1 MTSRRGDPATVF
13 VRGLGTAEGLEW
25 GVWLALTV
33 FWIVELDLSPG
44 QLVLLGVALE
54 VAALIS
60 ETPTGVVADVYSRRR
75 SVVLAQLIMGIAFIW
90 AFASTNFWVIL
101 PAQALIGFGWT
112 FRTGADTA
120 WVTDELKG
128 GSAVDDDEI
137 ERLLLR
143 RHRWGIALSLIVGP
157 VTIALGWWQSVRWVG
172 IAIGI
177 VYILLGAWMAVAM
190 TEEHFTPA
198 RDRDVGL
205 LQTFQDGLNAI
216 RVRPRLRVLVVVT
229 FLFYLGADVF
239 DRLGYVHFLDS
250 AGLDDVSEGG
260 ESLLVL
266 GILFFVLALGGLLVN
281 RVAEHY
287 LGSGKGVVRLAVT
300 LLVVATLGGL
310 IAAVTS
316 LVVVIAIG
324 YLFQDSVREA
334 LWPVLEGWANR
345 DAPSEVRA
353 TVHSLL
359 GQMTS
364 VGQISGAAVL
374 GLVAEASSIPLAMAI
389 GAACF
394 GLAAT
399 VAVRGIAPDASAS
412 DGPAIVK
419 T

>member
-1 MTSRRGDPATVF
+1 VF
-13 VRGLGTAEGLEW
+13 VRGLGTSEGLEW

-44 QLVLLGVALE
+44 RLVLLGIVLE
-54 VAALIS
+54 FAALVS

-75 SVVLAQLIMGIAFIW
+75 SVILAQLIMGVAFIW
-90 AFASTNFWVIL
+90 SFASTNYWVIL

-112 FRTGADTA
+112 FRSGADTA
-120 WVTDELKG
+120 WVTDEVKG
-128 GSAVDDDEI
+128 RSDIDDDAV

-143 RHRWGIALSLIVGP
+143 RHRFGIVLALIVGP
-157 VTIALGWWQSVRWVG
+157 ITIALGWWQSVRVAG
-172 IAIGI
+172 IALGA
-177 VYILLGAWMAVAM
+177 VYILLAGWMVASM

-198 RDRDVGL
+198 HERGDGVMT
-205 LQTFQDGLNAI
+205 TFRNGVAAI
-216 RVRPRLRVLVVVT
+216 RVRPRLRVLVLVT
-229 FLFYLGADVF
+229 FLFYFGADVF
-239 DRLGYVHFLDS
+239 DRLGFDHFLTS
-250 AGLDDVSEGG
+250 AGLEDASQGG
-260 ESLLVL
+260 EALFVL
-266 GILFFVLALGGLLVN
+266 GVLFFVLALGGLVIN

-287 LGSGKGVVRLAVT
+287 LTSGRGVVRLAVT
-300 LLVVATLGGL
+300 LLFVATVGGL
-310 IAAVTS
+310 IAAATS
-316 LVVVIAIG
+316 FVVVIAIG

-364 VGQISGAAVL
+364 VGQISGGALL
-374 GLVAEASSIPLAMAI
+374 GLVADAASIPLAMAI
-389 GAACF
+389 GAGFF

-399 VAVRGIAPDASAS
+399 VAVRAITPDASAD
-412 DGPAIVK
+412 DGHAIVG

>member
-1 MTSRRGDPATVF
+1 VF
-13 VRGLGTAEGLEW
+13 VRGLGTSEGLEW

-44 QLVLLGVALE
+44 RLVLLGIVLE
-54 VAALIS
+54 FAALVS

-75 SVVLAQLIMGIAFIW
+75 SVILAHLSMGVAFIW
-90 AFASTNFWVIL
+90 SFASTNYWVIL

-112 FRTGADTA
+112 FRSGADTA
-120 WVTDELKG
+120 WVTDEVKG
-128 GSAVDDDEI
+128 RSDIDDDAV

-143 RHRWGIALSLIVGP
+143 RHRFGIVLALIVGP
-157 VTIALGWWQSVRWVG
+157 ITIALGWWQSVRVAG
-172 IAIGI
+172 IALGA
-177 VYILLGAWMAVAM
+177 VYILLAGWMVASM

-198 RDRDVGL
+198 HERGDGVMT
-205 LQTFQDGLNAI
+205 TFRNGVAAI
-216 RVRPRLRVLVVVT
+216 RVRPRLRVLVLVT
-229 FLFYLGADVF
+229 FLFYFGADVF
-239 DRLGYVHFLDS
+239 DRLGFDHFLTS
-250 AGLDDVSEGG
+250 AGLEDASQGG
-260 ESLLVL
+260 EALFVL
-266 GILFFVLALGGLLVN
+266 GVLFFVLALGGLVIN

-287 LGSGKGVVRLAVT
+287 LTSGRGVVRLAVT
-300 LLVVATLGGL
+300 LLFVATVGGL
-310 IAAVTS
+310 IAAATS
-316 LVVVIAIG
+316 FVVVIAIG

-364 VGQISGAAVL
+364 VGQISGGALL
-374 GLVAEASSIPLAMAI
+374 GLVADAASIPLAMAI
-389 GAACF
+389 GAGFF

-399 VAVRGIAPDASAS
+399 VAVRAITPDASAD
-412 DGPAIVK
+412 DGHAIVG

>member
-1 MTSRRGDPATVF
+1 MF
-13 VRGLGTAEGLEW
+13 VRGLGTSEGLEW

-44 QLVLLGVALE
+44 RLVLLGIVLE
-54 VAALIS
+54 FAALVS

-75 SVVLAQLIMGIAFIW
+75 SVILAQLIMGVAFIW
-90 AFASTNFWVIL
+90 SFASTNYWVIL

-112 FRTGADTA
+112 FRSGADTA
-120 WVTDELKG
+120 WVTDEVKG
-128 GSAVDDDEI
+128 RSDIDDDAV

-143 RHRWGIALSLIVGP
+143 RHRFGIVLALIVGP
-157 VTIALGWWQSVRWVG
+157 ITIALGWWQSVRVAG
-172 IAIGI
+172 IALGA
-177 VYILLGAWMAVAM
+177 VYILLAGWMVASM

-198 RDRDVGL
+198 HERGDGVMT
-205 LQTFQDGLNAI
+205 TFRNGVAAI
-216 RVRPRLRVLVVVT
+216 RVRPRLRVLVLVT
-229 FLFYLGADVF
+229 FLFYFGADVF
-239 DRLGYVHFLDS
+239 DRLGFDHFLTS
-250 AGLDDVSEGG
+250 AGLEDASQGG
-260 ESLLVL
+260 EALFVL
-266 GILFFVLALGGLLVN
+266 GVLFFVLALGGLVIN

-287 LGSGKGVVRLAVT
+287 LTSGRGVVRLAVT
-300 LLVVATLGGL
+300 LLFVATVGGL
-310 IAAVTS
+310 IAAATS
-316 LVVVIAIG
+316 FVVVIAIG

-364 VGQISGAAVL
+364 VGQISGGALL
-374 GLVAEASSIPLAMAI
+374 GLVADAASIPLAMAI
-389 GAACF
+389 GAGFF

-399 VAVRGIAPDASAS
+399 VAVRAITPDASAD
-412 DGPAIVK
+412 DGHAIVG